1 MLLSADVHAYL
12 FLSFSLFAVGVYGLL
27 SRESLIRMLFSVEML
42 INSAN
47 LNFAVFSAQR
57 GVDGEIFA
65 FFTIALAALEASV
78 GLAIAIVFYK
88 HFGEV
93 LPFKIRNLRW

>member
-12 FLSFSLFAVGVYGLL
+12 FLSFSLFAVGLYGLL
-27 SRESLIRMLFSVEML
+27 SKKSLVRMLFSVEML

-47 LNFAVFSAQR
+47 INLAVFSAQR
-57 GVDGEIFA
+57 GVEGEVFA

-78 GLAIAIVFYK
+78 GLAIAIVFYR
-88 HFGEV
+88 HFAEV